1 MSDSTSGILD
11 FPVVPVICSLLLGI
25 PLLVWFFRR
34 DSGESKK
41 GPIRVVREEESV
53 EKKQHDSTQ
62 TDGVSLGKQEN
73 VSGSESC
80 DHTSSVESRRTEQP
94 ETCGTVDSTTDS
106 EDDGELSESEQTII
120 PRTTTKGTIPE
131 QKKVSSPSS
140 CRLKLVPVSRV
151 WRLARSAII
160 SLRLGSWLKSLEDD
174 LLNDDDFCEFEDE
187 DDEEEER
194 DGEEAKFIDD
204 VDSPP
209 LRHNGYIEDRLEDF
223 SDHSKT
229 RAPTRAPPSVKLRTK
244 QSGSNLLDAVV
255 LDNGSYSIKAGIAGD
270 FSPAANIRNVIG
282 KRRGNYNEL
291 YTSEDDKYIGDE
303 AIASQGRLTFDFP
316 MQDGSVKNWRDLE
329 AVWDHV
335 TRSEMG
341 ETLGDRPVIVTET
354 TAMPRQQRE
363 RHLQVLFETFDVP
376 AVFLVQQAAMA
387 LHAQGK
393 STGLVVSSGHGVTE
407 VVPVYEGH
415 CIEHASRKLLY
426 SGKHVTGQLGRLLQF
441 ERGYTFTSSS
451 ELEILRK
458 IKQNMAFVATDY
470 DTEIRENEA
479 LRSEPTEFTMPDG
492 NPISIGN
499 ERFKCT
505 EPLFRPEEAGVHE
518 QGLHELILRAID
530 SCDTD
535 LRPELRN
542 NILVYGGNTKLRGF
556 VPRLRS
562 ELKGCSGGETFHLDA
577 PSEREN
583 LAWIGASILGADSG
597 FSDSWITMEEYAEHG
612 GKVVHRKCF

>member
-1 MSDSTSGILD
+1 MSDSASGILD
-11 FPVVPVICSLLLGI
+11 FPAVPVICSLLLGI
-25 PLLVWFFRR
+25 PLLIWFFRR

-41 GPIRVVREEESV
+41 GPTRAVREEESV
-53 EKKQHDSTQ
+53 EKKQHDSAQ
-62 TDGVSLGKQEN
+62 TDGVPLGKQEN
-73 VSGSESC
+73 VSGSESY
-80 DHTSSVESRRTEQP
+80 DHKSSLGSTRPEPP
-94 ETCGTVDSTTDS
+94 ETCGTVESTADS
-106 EDDGELSESEQTII
+106 EDDGDLSESEQAII
-120 PRTTTKGTIPE
+120 PRPTTKGTIPE
-131 QKKVSSPSS
+131 QKK
-140 CRLKLVPVSRV
+140 
-151 WRLARSAII
+151 
-160 SLRLGSWLKSLEDD
+160 GSWLKSLEDD

-187 DDEEEER
+187 DEEEEV
-194 DGEEAKFIDD
+194 EEKKAAMFPEETAKSIDD

-209 LRHNGYIEDRLEDF
+209 VRHNGYIEDRLEDF
-223 SDHSKT
+223 SDHTKT
-229 RAPTRAPPSVKLRTK
+229 KAPTRAPPSVKLRAK
-244 QSGSNLLDAVV
+244 QLGPDLLDAVV

-270 FSPAANIRNVIG
+270 FSPIANVRTVVG

-291 YTSEDDKYIGDE
+291 YTSDDEKYIGDE
-303 AIASQGRLTFDFP
+303 AIASQGRLTFDYP

-329 AVWDHV
+329 EVWDYV
-335 TRSEMG
+335 TRSELG
-341 ETLGDRPVIVTET
+341 KSLGDRPVIVTET
-354 TAMPRQQRE
+354 MAMPREQRE

-387 LHAQGK
+387 LHGQGK

-415 CIEHASRKLLY
+415 CIEHASRKLLF
-426 SGKHVTGQLGRLLQF
+426 SGKHVTDQLGRLLQF

-451 ELEILRK
+451 EMEILRR

-470 DTEIRENEA
+470 DAEIRENEA

-518 QGLHELILRAID
+518 QGLHELILQAID

-535 LRPELRN
+535 LRPQLRN
-542 NILVYGGNTKLRGF
+542 NVLVCGGNTKLRGF

-562 ELKGCSGGETFHLDA
+562 ELKGSSGGETFHLDA
-577 PSEREN
+577 PTDREN
-583 LAWIGASILGADSG
+583 LAWIGASILGADPG
-597 FSDSWITMEEYAEHG
+597 FSDCWITMEEYAESG